1 MTKDKENTVEQ
12 LLAERNKKL
21 PTKQE
26 QQEADRRL
34 KLSLEFSALP
44 DKEKLLKFIELD
56 QFARN
61 VAAALDV
68 NRRQHQAELLT
79 QSKGRTVDAMT
90 KFMMDR
96 REREHGYVT
105 SRAQRLEAALRE
117 AVRTEGDTERGK
129 QWAAL
134 LAENPPKKA
143 PTPGKAL
150 FSFRPM
156 PMKPTMSDVML
167 VLKDTFKEF
176 GVDVPDVVEIVVER
190 AFASEPTSPAQP

>member
-1 MTKDKENTVEQ
+1 MAKNKENTVEQ

-44 DKEKLLKFIELD
+44 DREKLLRFIELD

-68 NRRQHQAELLT
+68 DRRKHQAELLV

-117 AVRTEGDTERGK
+117 AVQVEGDTERGK

-134 LAENPPKKA
+134 LAEIPPKKA

-156 PMKPTMSDVML
+156 PMRPNLQDVLL
-167 VLKDTFKEF
+167 VLNDTFKQL
-176 GVDVPDVVEIVVER
+176 DMEIPEVLQIVIER
-190 AFASEPTSPAQP
+190 AFAPEEQK

>member
-1 MTKDKENTVEQ
+1 MAKDKENTVEQ

-26 QQEADRRL
+26 QEEADRRL

-44 DKEKLLKFIELD
+44 DKEKLLRFIELD

-61 VAAALDV
+61 VAATLDV
-68 NRRQHQAELLT
+68 NRKKHQAELLV

-105 SRAQRLEAALRE
+105 SRAQKLEAALRE
-117 AVRTEGDTERGK
+117 AIQTEGDTDRGK
-129 QWAAL
+129 QWASL
-134 LAENPPKKA
+134 LAETPPKKA

-156 PMKPTMSDVML
+156 PMKPNMQDVFL
-167 VLKDTFKEF
+167 VLKDTFQEF
-176 GVDVPDVVEIVVER
+176 GTEIPDVVRIVVER
-190 AFASEPTSPAQP
+190 AFAPEEQK